1 MNVGQMMM
9 LENTNQGGVF
19 PMEREVAGAIAV
31 QLLKKSEMSERS
43 QGRISLSIVITHIL
57 IDHLQNSVFVSKI
70 IVFTG
75 VIPLNDGQEIPLF
88 PHNLLGKF

>member
-1 MNVGQMMM
+1 
-9 LENTNQGGVF
+9 
-19 PMEREVAGAIAV
+19 
-31 QLLKKSEMSERS
+31 MSEGILKITLFTVVFFLMLNQRCRNDLK
-43 QGRISLSIVITHIL
+43 GRISLSIVITHIL